1 MHKNQNLKIEIRAVD
16 EEYYSTSEVKNIFI
30 GGIDNIAPTISMV
43 NPVDSSIKLYDV
55 DYFNLKVN
63 VEDTSKVETTIYID

>member
-30 GGIDNIAPTISMV
+30 
-43 NPVDSSIKLYDV
+43 
-55 DYFNLKVN
+55 
-63 VEDTSKVETTIYID
+63 